1 MYMQS
6 LIRNVAIAAAT
17 VALLAGCASSSKVML
32 GQARAPIDPAQ
43 VQVYSN
49 APVGSVEIAQLES
62 TSAAGF
68 GTQGQTDAAVQRLK
82 REAAKLGANGV
93 VIVGVGSERS
103 GGGLSVGGGSYGGR
117 VGGGLGIGIP
127 TTQKR
132 AAGMAIWVPAGQAM
146 PLARRLA
153 SKPLDLKSGAFDQQD
168 SSTGR
173 GWPFC

>member
-1 MYMQS
+1 MITAITHGGPGMNMQS
-6 LIRNVAIAAAT
+6 RIRQVAIGAAAA
-17 VALLAGCASSSKVML
+17 ALLASCASSSKVML
-32 GQARAPIDPAQ
+32 GQPRAPIDPAQ

-49 APVGSVEIAQLES
+49 AQIGSVEIAQLES

-68 GTQGQTDAAVQRLK
+68 GTQGQTDAAVLRLK

-132 AAGMAIWVPAGQAM
+132 AAGMAIWVPAGAGDT
-146 PLARRLA
+146 PA
-153 SKPLDLKSGAFDQQD
+153 KEP
-168 SSTGR
+168 
-173 GWPFC
+173 